1 MLILVLLFLFLM
13 FIAGVCVGVIL
24 ASGSITKS
32 TKGYQPTKSSGSGK
46 PPRRV

>member
-1 MLILVLLFLFLM
+1 MLIVVLLFLFLM

-32 TKGYQPTKSSGSGK
+32 IKVCQPINGSGSGK